1 MKRFLLIAIA
11 ALTVGAANAQLVKKQ
26 AAGKPQ
32 TQHQMTH
39 KASVS
44 KKYELAGAK
53 AGVKAVQDKFSSNA
67 KQSAGIKDLKP
78 VIRQFKASRRA
89 AELQPV
95 YEGFGMERSSG
106 NTVTWN
112 MTSGTVTT
120 DDATLNVLKNIIPNP
135 FGFDEVLAEYTFD
148 PESSSIIVKP
158 QLVAS
163 GTDDDKNP
171 IYIFLESATSA
182 DGSITFTLDETGHI
196 TGSYSIIYSVYP
208 NEIYNFDEWMYTY
221 EGYSGVKYNLPGE
234 DVTPDI
240 SFESANL
247 VLFAGLGLSGYSYN
261 SNLAMTGAYATTNF
275 ANRTTDKVTAWNWSA
290 IDASSDEEGVVYAT
304 GKDFDFP
311 LSLKGGDAVGNVQLV
326 ATNNTKIADPFIFG
340 AGKYLDEGAP
350 HYENC
355 YIYAGESAMDF
366 EFSDGSTAIMTRQ
379 DPDGHL
385 KFYTNWGTPDIA
397 GEDYSMSKIYCY
409 HEKPAAPLYITG
421 VTLPMVNFTAKNNF
435 ELHIKIC
442 KVTWPNGRNGRPQLG
457 EVLAEGDASGD
468 NVNAEYSAGLTAVEF
483 TELYR
488 DSEDGLGED
497 IEYLFL
503 EDEFM
508 IVIEGWDNGTFSGV
522 LGSQDAPLE
531 TALTST
537 WFEKSGNEG
546 SMYSYTSWKT
556 SLFVG
561 LLGATYGWLYTEDN
575 TNVTLPVEG
584 GQTALHIQPYL
595 CNSEESESMT
605 RLWLD
610 YSSEEIP
617 DWLKVSFANEDY
629 VETNT
634 FDLAFEAEPLPA
646 GVESRQANLVFCQ
659 EGGLLKV
666 TITQGASAGIK
677 GDVNGDGQVGIGDI
691 ICVTNYMAGHPG
703 EITLEQADVNG
714 DGEVG
719 IGDIISITNIM
730 AGTVTR

>member
-26 AAGKPQ
+26 AAGKPK

-106 NTVTWN
+106 NSVTWS

-171 IYIFLESATSA
+171 LYIFLESATSA
-182 DGSITFTLDETGHI
+182 DGTITFTLDETGHI

-275 ANRTTDKVTAWNWSA
+275 ANRTT
-290 IDASSDEEGVVYAT
+290 
-304 GKDFDFP
+304 
-311 LSLKGGDAVGNVQLV
+311 V
-326 ATNNTKIADPFIFG
+326 ATNNTKVTDPFIFG
-340 AGKYLDEGAP
+340 VGKYLDEGTP

-355 YIYAGESAMDF
+355 YIYAGESDMDF

-379 DPDGHL
+379 DPDGDL
-385 KFYTNWGTPDIA
+385 TFYKNWGTPDIA
-397 GEDYSMSKIYCY
+397 SNSMSKIYCY

-421 VTLPMVNFTAKNNF
+421 VTLPMVSFTAKNNF

-546 SMYSYTSWKT
+546 SMNYYTNWKT

>member
-1 MKRFLLIAIA
+1 MKKILLFAAAAVIA
-11 ALTVGAANAQLVKKQ
+11 VSANAQLVKKQ
-26 AAGKPQ
+26 AAGKPMAQ
-32 TQHQMTH
+32 QQVSQ
-39 KASVS
+39 KATMA
-44 KKYELAGAK
+44 KKFEIAGAK
-53 AGVKAVQDKFSSNA
+53 AGAVAVQNKLDRKA
-67 KQSAGIKDLKP
+67 KMSFNVKDVKP
-78 VIRQFKASRRA
+78 VNQQFKAVRRA
-89 AELQPV
+89 AEVQPT
-95 YEGFGMERSSG
+95 YEGYGISRSSG
-106 NTVTWN
+106 NSETWTMNATTVT
-112 MTSGTVTT
+112 
-120 DDATLNVLKNIIPNP
+120 LKDESTAVALQDIIPNP
-135 FGFDEVLAEYTFD
+135 FGFEHTYALYTAQNGSVVVE
-148 PESSSIIVKP
+148 PTLI
-158 QLVAS
+158 AS
-163 GTDDDKNP
+163 FTQEGTT
-171 IYIFLESATSA
+171 YYLFLESATSN
-182 DGSITFTLDETGHI
+182 DGKITFPLDDAGHI
-196 TGSYSIIYSVYP
+196 TGSYDIIYSIYP
-208 NEIYNFDEWMYTY
+208 NETYNVNEWLATY
-221 EGYSGVKYNLPGE
+221 DGYSNVKYNLPGE
-234 DVTPDI
+234 DAVPEV
-240 SFESANL
+240 SFEPNNL
-247 VLFAGLGLSGYSYN
+247 ILFAGLGLNGYSFTN
-261 SNLAMTGAYATTNF
+261 NLAMTGAFATTNF
-275 ANRTTDKVTAWNWSA
+275 YNLTSDKATAWDWKA
-290 IDASSDEEGVVYAT
+290 FDATSEEETVYASGTDLDFGLNMTDGVVY
-304 GKDFDFP
+304 G
-311 LSLKGGDAVGNVQLV
+311 VQLT
-326 ATNNTKIADPFIFG
+326 ATNNTVSSDPFTFG
-340 AGKYLDEGAP
+340 IGKYVDEQTGAP
-350 HYENC
+350 HYEEC
-355 YIYAGESAMDF
+355 YLYAGQTESSF
-366 EFSDGSTAIMTRQ
+366 ILNEETPAIITRQ
-379 DPDGHL
+379 DPDGDL
-385 KFYTNWGTPDIA
+385 TFYTNWGTPDIA
-397 GEDYSMSKIYCY
+397 SNSMSKIYCY

-421 VTLPMVNFTAKNNF
+421 ITLPMVSFTAKNNF

-546 SMYSYTSWKT
+546 SMNYYTNWKT